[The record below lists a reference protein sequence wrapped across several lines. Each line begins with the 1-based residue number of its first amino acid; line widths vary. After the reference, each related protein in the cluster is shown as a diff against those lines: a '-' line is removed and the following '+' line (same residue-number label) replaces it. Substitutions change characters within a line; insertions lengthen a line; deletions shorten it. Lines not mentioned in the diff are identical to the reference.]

1 MSQLSNERIKGEV
14 GVTTTDEGESLFK
27 IMANTA
33 PVLLWIAGPDGRCT
47 FFNDPWLAFT
57 GRTME
62 QEVGVGWAEGIHP
75 DDFQGTMNAYLEH
88 FVARRGFKLEYRL
101 RRADGEYRWILDT
114 GVPRHAADGTFAGYI
129 GSCID
134 VSERKLAEDTLR
146 RSEAK
151 VRAILEAAGDG
162 ILTLDERGVVETANR
177 AAERLFGWPADELV
191 GISIERLVPELGSG
205 QRLDIATVATG
216 IAHETVGRTPE
227 GAVIPVEVVL
237 SSVEWPRIVTAVV
250 RDVRERQLLERQM
263 QEANE
268 ELRRRVGQ
276 DLHDGVGQQLTAV
289 AFMAKNLANDLP
301 PAYAPNG
308 ARLVEIAND
317 AIGQVR
323 RLARGLVPFDV
334 GERHPATM
342 FQDLAT
348 SCHAAFGVSCSFD
361 CDETAANLDQTVTTQ
376 LYLIAQEAVSN
387 AVKHGQATEVKM
399 KLAKSGERTSF
410 VITDNG
416 KGIQAP
422 STRPESH
429 GVGLASMKYRA
440 RMIGGT
446 ITTKPQQPR
455 GTVVECAW
463 WDVGRLV

>member
-1 MSQLSNERIKGEV
+1 MNERPKSGV
-14 GVTTTDEGESLFK
+14 GVTSTDEGESLFK
-27 IMANTA
+27 VMANTA
-33 PVLLWIAGPDGRCT
+33 PVLLWIAAPDGRCT

-75 DDFQGTMNAYLEH
+75 DDFQSTMNAYFEN
-88 FVARRGFKLEYRL
+88 FVARRAFKFEYRL

-114 GVPRHAADGTFAGYI
+114 GVPRHDSDGSFAGYI

-134 VSERKLAEDTLR
+134 VSERKQAEDTLR

-162 ILTLDERGVVETANR
+162 ILTLDEHGVVDTANR
-177 AAERLFGWPADELV
+177 AAAMLFGWPADELV
-191 GISIERLVPELGSG
+191 GTSIDRLVPELGRG
-205 QRLDIATVATG
+205 QRLDVSSVATG
-216 IAHETVGRTPE
+216 IAHETVGRTPD

-237 SSVEWPRIVTAVV
+237 SSVEWPPIVTAVV
-250 RDVRERQLLERQM
+250 RDVSERQMLERQM

-276 DLHDGVGQQLTAV
+276 DLHDGVGQLLTAV
-289 AFMAKNLANDLP
+289 AFMAKNLGSELP
-301 PAYAPNG
+301 PAQAAKG
-308 ARLVEIAND
+308 ARLVEIANE
-317 AIGQVR
+317 AVSQVR

-334 GERHPATM
+334 GERAPTSM

-361 CDETAANLDQTVTTQ
+361 WDEEADQLDRTVTTQ

-399 KLAKSGERTSF
+399 KLAKNGERKSF
-410 VITDNG
+410 VIADNG
-416 KGIQAP
+416 KGMPQITMP
-422 STRPESH
+422 LEST

-446 ITTKPQQPR
+446 ITTRPRQPR

-463 WDVGRLV
+463 WDVGRDVGRLV